1 MRRAVTAFAGV
12 LLLAVVAGPVL
23 LELWRQPLQ
32 SIRVSGPFVHVSKQ
46 ALEEAIAPYIPRAF
60 FMVDVFAIRRA
71 ARTIPWV
78 ADVSVRRVWPD
89 RLDIEVRERV
99 AVARWRERELLEQD
113 GHPFAPENLE
123 QSDSLPVLAGPEGG
137 HFRVLERYRELDRIT
152 QRYLRVRVASL
163 ELNGS
168 GSWVAG
174 LANGIVVQLGAD
186 TFDEFLPR
194 YARAFPSALGARL
207 EEVGEIDLRYGNG
220 FAVRWRKEVGEP
232 GGEAE
237 A

>member
-1 MRRAVTAFAGV
+1 MKRAVTAFVGV
-12 LLLAVVAGPVL
+12 LLLAVVAVPVL
-23 LELWRQPLQ
+23 PELWRQPLQ
-32 SIRVSGPFVHVSKQ
+32 SVRVSGPFVHVSKQ

-89 RLDIEVRERV
+89 RLDIDVRERV
-99 AVARWRERELLEQD
+99 AVARWRDRELLEQD
-113 GHPFAPENLE
+113 GNPFAPESLE
-123 QSDSLPVLAGPEGG
+123 PSASLPVLAGPEGG
-137 HFRVLERYRELDRIT
+137 HLRVLERYRELDRIT
-152 QRYLRVRVASL
+152 RRFLQVRVASL

-174 LANGIVVQLGAD
+174 LANGIVVQLGPD

-220 FAVRWRKEVGEP
+220 FAVRWRKEVGDP
-232 GGEAE
+232 GVEAE

>member
-1 MRRAVTAFAGV
+1 MRRALTAVLGI
-12 LLLAVVAGPVL
+12 LLLATVTGLVL
-23 LELWRQPLQ
+23 PELWRQPLE
-32 SIRVSGPFVHVSKQ
+32 SVRVTGPFVHVSEQ
-46 ALEEAIAPYIPRAF
+46 ALKGAIAPYVPHAF
-60 FMVDVFAIRRA
+60 LMIDVSAIRRA
-71 ARTIPWV
+71 ARTLPWV

-99 AVARWRERELLEQD
+99 AVARWRDRMLLEQD
-113 GHPFAPENLE
+113 GNPFVPENLGHF
-123 QSDSLPVLAGPEGG
+123 DSLPALAGPEGG

-152 QRYLRVRVASL
+152 RRYLRVRVASL

-174 LANGIVVQLGAD
+174 LANGIVVQLGPD

-220 FAVRWRKEVGEP
+220 FAVRWRKEVEDP

-237 A
+237 T